1 MDERARRNRKRTKDS
16 NVHQKLEVRRSSM
29 PKHRKKRK
37 LPYVVLLGLLIVMM
51 GVYFTIS
58 LKYKDVFLP
67 NTTIGGIPISGLTVE
82 EVKADIAEDIRQ
94 YQLVMEE
101 RGGGQE
107 VILGRDISLQPIF
120 DGSLEMILNAQNS
133 LLWGIRFIKG
143 ECYQNNYMVCY
154 DKAKLETVISMLD
167 CMNPEQITE
176 PANAYLFF
184 KKEEGL
190 QIASQDEGDAPIPE
204 QLSAEVEKAVSRL
217 AERINLEE
225 LNIYKKPDILANSPQ
240 LVSQKKK
247 WELYTNVTVI
257 YHFGSSNELLEGDT
271 ILQWLDMDDV
281 GNVIVDRVKVEEYV
295 QEMSVK
301 YNTAY
306 CTKNLKTSYGQV
318 VTITKGHYGWM
329 IDKES
334 ETDALMEIIKSGE
347 NREREPIY
355 KQSAASHDGPDF
367 GDTYVEMNLTAQH
380 LFFYK
385 NGKLLIDSDFVSGDE
400 TKGWST
406 PAGAYEITY
415 KQMNATLKGKNYKT
429 PVTYWMP
436 FNGNIGMHDG
446 YWRTSFGGTIYKKNG
461 SHGCI
466 NLPPAVAK
474 SIYENIEAGTPVL
487 CYHLENTETQ
497 KITTDFTK
505 KTTGSSEGKNETASP
520 VKTQPKTVVETVPT
534 PETAHTESAAEQT
547 SVPETPVEPAPA
559 ATTASR
565 DETISSERMSE
576 ESGNAILQGPGDVP

>member
-1 MDERARRNRKRTKDS
+1 
-16 NVHQKLEVRRSSM
+16 M

-37 LPYVVLLGLLIVMM
+37 LPYVVLLGLLIVLL
-51 GVYFTIS
+51 GVYFAIS
-58 LKYKDVFLP
+58 LKYKNVFLP
-67 NTTIGGIPISGLTVE
+67 NTTIGGIPISGMTVE
-82 EVKADIAEDIRQ
+82 EVKADIVEDIRQ
-94 YQLVMEE
+94 YQLVIEE
-101 RGGGQE
+101 RGGGHE

-120 DGSLEMILNAQNS
+120 DGFLEEILNAQNS
-133 LLWGIRFIKG
+133 LLWGIRLIKG
-143 ECYQNNYMVCY
+143 ESYQYSYMVCY
-154 DKAKLETVISMLD
+154 DKAKLEMVISMLD

-190 QIASQDEGDAPIPE
+190 QIAPQDEGNAPIPE
-204 QLSAEVEKAVSRL
+204 QLSVEVEKAVSRL
-217 AERINLEE
+217 AEQIILEE

-247 WELYTNVTVI
+247 WETYTNVTVI
-257 YHFGSSNELLEGDT
+257 YHFGSSIELLEGDT

-281 GNVIVDRVKVEEYV
+281 GNVIVDRGKVEEYV

-306 CTKNLKTSYGQV
+306 CAKKLKTSYGQV

-329 IDKES
+329 IDMES

-347 NREREPIY
+347 SREREPIY

-367 GDTYVEMNLTAQH
+367 GNTYVEMNLTAQH

-385 NGKLLIDSDFVSGDE
+385 NGKLLIESDFVSGDE
-400 TKGWST
+400 TKGWNT
-406 PAGAYEITY
+406 PAGAYEVTY
-415 KQMNATLKGKNYKT
+415 KQMNATLKGKNYRT
-429 PVTYWMP
+429 PVRYWMP

-474 SIYENIEAGTPVL
+474 IIYENIEAGTPVL
-487 CYHLENTETQ
+487 CYHLKNTETQ
-497 KITTDFTK
+497 EITTDFTK
-505 KTTGSSEGKNETASP
+505 KTTGSSKRKNETAPP
-520 VKTQPKTVVETVPT
+520 VKTKPKTAVEIVPSS
-534 PETAHTESAAEQT
+534 ETTQTESAAEQT
-547 SVPETPVEPAPA
+547 SVPETSVVESAPA
-559 ATTASR
+559 ETTASR
-565 DETISSERMSE
+565 NETISSDWMSE
-576 ESGNAILQGPGDVP
+576 ESGNAILQGPGDVQ